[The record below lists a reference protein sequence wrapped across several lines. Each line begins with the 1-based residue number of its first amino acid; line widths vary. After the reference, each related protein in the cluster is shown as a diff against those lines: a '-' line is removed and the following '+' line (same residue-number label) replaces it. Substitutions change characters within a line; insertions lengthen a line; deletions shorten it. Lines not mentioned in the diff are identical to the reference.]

1 MANDYY
7 WKIWL
12 RPNLLATDTEEELF
26 AEVLT
31 EKETLRN
38 EDIADMI
45 IREGS
50 EIKRDTLVSI
60 INLRDRIIR
69 ENLMKGYSIQTG
81 VCQYTPRVTGTW
93 NKDNLAYDANLHKI
107 ILDITPSEPMR
118 EALVNINIQVL
129 GVKNNASHI
138 SLVTDTATGK
148 TDGSLTPGDD
158 IRIDGDR
165 LKIVGD
171 ESVVGI
177 FFVSEDRSQTI
188 QVTRRFTLNESSC
201 IIARVPPLAK
211 GKYRLRLVTQ
221 YMQGYVLLKSP
232 HTIEYARWL
241 TVE

>member
-1 MANDYY
+1 MANEYY

-31 EKETLRN
+31 EKEVLKN

-50 EIKRDTLVSI
+50 DIKRDTLVSI

-93 NKDNLAYDANLHKI
+93 KKEELRYDPNLHKI
-107 ILDITPSEPMR
+107 MLDITPSAPMR
-118 EALVNINIQVL
+118 EALVNVNIQVL
-129 GVKNNASHI
+129 GIKNSSSNI

-148 TDGSLTPGDD
+148 TDGSMTAGDD
-158 IRIDGDR
+158 IRIDGER
-165 LKIVGD
+165 LKVVGD
-171 ESVVGI
+171 ESAVGV
-177 FFVSEDRSQTI
+177 FFVSEDGAKTA
-188 QVTRRFTLNESSC
+188 QVTRRLTLNESDR
-201 IIARVPPLAK
+201 IIARVPCLPP
-211 GKYRLRLVTQ
+211 GNYRLRIVTQ
-221 YMQGYVLLKSP
+221 YRQGYVLLKTP
-232 HTIEYARWL
+232 HTIEYGRLL
-241 TVE
+241 TVR